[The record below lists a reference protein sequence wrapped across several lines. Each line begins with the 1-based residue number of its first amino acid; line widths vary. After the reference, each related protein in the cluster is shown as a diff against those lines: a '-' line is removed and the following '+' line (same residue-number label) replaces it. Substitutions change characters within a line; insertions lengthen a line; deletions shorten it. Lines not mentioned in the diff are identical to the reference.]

1 MLVPPL
7 YARIPVTVIIIMK
20 MIFDIIIHYPLSSI
34 KSFSGFLCASRWL
47 IELDPLLINCVAHSW
62 VHVAA
67 SSRCFP
73 VDRAENEL
81 LLSSPFINK
90 VCFFNMHYST
100 ILPMNRLPLQST
112 VICMLSLSRWLSY
125 TIEDPTMHSLR
136 RSLALHELSC
146 NEVPPLVIKCHAH
159 W

>member
-62 VHVAA
+62 LYMAA